1 MPIDL
6 FILYILFSHF
16 RPCDAT
22 RGNSFFQ
29 MSSYAHAN
37 VHITNE
43 KNKRQNS
50 HEGITWSE
58 MGKQNV
64 QAKKVYSIRI
74 TNHLVTCFLNIIQG
88 KEVNLSLSQRWVNLL
103 LLKVATCIKDN
114 NYCHIELITYNIGFI
129 LVASKTLLHT
139 LLVLKD

>member
-1 MPIDL
+1 ML
-6 FILYILFSHF
+6 
-16 RPCDAT
+16 
-22 RGNSFFQ
+22 
-29 MSSYAHAN
+29 SYANAN

-50 HEGITWSE
+50 HEGIKWSE

-74 TNHLVTCFLNIIQG
+74 TNHLVIRFLNVIQG

-114 NYCHIELITYNIGFI
+114 NNYCHTELVNYNIGFI

-139 LLVLKD
+139 LLVLKDSTDL